1 VAVVSTTP
9 PPTPSD
15 AIGDDDETPGASG
28 HTSVEGSG
36 WNVRGWGDPW
46 WWAAGVIVAF
56 GRWLEAADRH
66 VFHIAPDEPAQLAM
80 ARWLSGGT
88 RWNMF
93 DHLTY
98 RPGYAVVVAPLAGLF
113 GGGEAL
119 VRAALTLN
127 AVIAGLAAMIL
138 ARLVARWTDLGPR
151 GCAAVAAIVALAPL
165 AISSSAYAWAEPL
178 ITLSFLATVL
188 AIDHHIEDR
197 LLTSALVAVVVAS
210 FTMTVHGRMLPVLP
224 VTAVL
229 CAGFLL
235 RDRRW
240 SAAAGVLGLAAALG
254 IASLEFT
261 DWLQHAVWDAPS
273 DANTADTII
282 SRLDAPVALLD
293 SLAGQTWYQLV
304 SSLGLV
310 GLGAAVAIVAVVRPT
325 GALGRWQAV
334 SLIALITPLALT
346 SVAFMSDRD
355 RPDQLVYGRY
365 VDSVVWP
372 LMALGLAWAVRRL
385 RPTRATNRSIAPLV
399 VGLVMVG
406 TGVIVAVR
414 HGDLLADGVGLRMM
428 IPGLL
433 PYIGSNDAIPVVT
446 ITVVAAVAVSA
457 LAVVGLVRHDRK
469 VPIVPMVVAGVALV
483 AWSGLRVHDA
493 QTTFLDAWA
502 IGEDVAEIDA
512 IVPAG
517 DRIGVVMV
525 RDTTTPSY
533 TVQRQRFQVYQL
545 FLPDHEFVW
554 ERSAGT
560 FSTRYV
566 LAPSRVDSLRDAGG
580 TVRWRDPAKPM
591 ALWELPA
598 PSSPATSST
607 TG

>member
-1 VAVVSTTP
+1 MAVAPTTP
-9 PPTPSD
+9 TLAPDVITGDAADVPPAGTRR
-15 AIGDDDETPGASG
+15 ASRRRSG
-28 HTSVEGSG
+28 GPASV
-36 WNVRGWGDPW
+36 WADPW
-46 WWAAGVIVAF
+46 WWAAGSVVAV

-98 RPGYAVVVAPLAGLF
+98 RPGYALVVAPLARLF
-113 GGGEAL
+113 DGGEGL

-127 AVIAGLAAMIL
+127 ALLAGMAAMVL
-138 ARLVARWTDLGPR
+138 ARLISRWTDLGPR
-151 GCAAVAAIVALAPL
+151 GCAAVAVVVALGPT
-165 AISSSAYAWAEPL
+165 AISSSAYTWAEPL
-178 ITLSFLATVL
+178 ITLMFLATVL
-188 AIDHHIEDR
+188 AIDHLVDDHR
-197 LLTSALVAVVVAS
+197 ATTAVVAVGIAA

-224 VTAVL
+224 ITAVL
-229 CAGFLL
+229 CAALLL

-240 SAAAGVLGLAAALG
+240 SAAAAVLGLAAALG
-254 IASLEFT
+254 IASLELT
-261 DWLQHAVWDAPS
+261 DWIQRSVWDVPS

-310 GLGAAVAIVAVVRPT
+310 GVGVGVVVVAVVRPT

-334 SLIALITPLALT
+334 SLLALITPLALT

-365 VDSVVWP
+365 VDSVAWP
-372 LMALGLAWAVRRL
+372 LLALGLAWAIRRL
-385 RPTRATNRSIAPLV
+385 RPTRPTDRSLAPLV
-399 VGLVMVG
+399 VGVIMVG

-446 ITVVAAVAVSA
+446 ITVVAAVAVGA
-457 LAVVGLVRHDRK
+457 LAAVGLMRHDRR
-469 VPIVPMVVAGVALV
+469 VPVTPMLVAGAALI
-483 AWSGLRVHDA
+483 AWSGIRVHEA

-502 IGEDVAEIDA
+502 IGDDVAEIDS
-512 IVPAG
+512 IVPVG

-525 RDTTTPSY
+525 RDTSTPSY

-554 ERSAGT
+554 ERSPDT
-560 FSTRYV
+560 FSTRFV
-566 LAPSRVDSLRDAGG
+566 LAPSRADALRDAGA

-591 ALWELPA
+591 ALWEIP
-598 PSSPATSST
+598 ST